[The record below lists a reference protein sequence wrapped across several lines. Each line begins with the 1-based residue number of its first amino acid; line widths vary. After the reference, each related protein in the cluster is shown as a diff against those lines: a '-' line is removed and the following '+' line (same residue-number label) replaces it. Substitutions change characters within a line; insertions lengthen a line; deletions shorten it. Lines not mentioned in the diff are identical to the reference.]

1 MSLVNHNSLFLLGV
15 FFLIVVVLVNGLSVH
30 LLLAAIERLRAKI
43 GRLEANGE
51 ALLDRYWQLS
61 DILVAHIGKDE

>member
-1 MSLVNHNSLFLLGV
+1 MSHDELFYLGI

-30 LLLAAIERLRAKI
+30 LLLTAIERLRAKI
-43 GRLEANGE
+43 TRLEVNYE

-61 DILVAHIGKDE
+61 DILVAHIGKEE

>member
-1 MSLVNHNSLFLLGV
+1 MSHDELFYLGI

-30 LLLAAIERLRAKI
+30 LLLTAIERLRAKI
-43 GRLEANGE
+43 TRLEVNYE

>member
-1 MSLVNHNSLFLLGV
+1 MSHDNLFYLGV

-30 LLLAAIERLRAKI
+30 LLLTAIERLRGKI

-61 DILVAHIGKDE
+61 DILVAHMGKDE